1 MRKLSWMSGLALALG
16 LSACVAATDS
26 MTNVADGTRAE
37 PLEAQSAASG
47 FVDQDGD
54 GVCDRMQSGQP
65 CGCMGKGPGFVDQ
78 DGDGVCD
85 HRQQAGAGRGHGPGQ
100 GRGHGSGR
108 GRGPGFVDQN
118 GDGICDRMQAQS
130 P

>member
-1 MRKLSWMSGLALALG
+1 MRKLLWLSGLALALG

-26 MTNVADGTRAE
+26 VATVADGTRAE
-37 PLEAQSAASG
+37 PLVAQSAA
-47 FVDQDGD
+47 
-54 GVCDRMQSGQP
+54 
-65 CGCMGKGPGFVDQ
+65 PGFVDQ

-85 HRQQAGAGRGHGPGQ
+85 HRQQAAA
-100 GRGHGSGR
+100 

-118 GDGICDRMQAQS
+118 GDGICDRMQAPS